1 MKLTNNLIIIIFLIT
16 ITLFEFHYFLNNL
29 SGIDQIRHLSWV
41 YYLFNSDHFLPE
53 NFLKIQKQFITT
65 HLDLFMNY

>member
-1 MKLTNNLIIIIFLIT
+1 MILKKNETYNNLIIIIFLIT

-41 YYLFNSDHFLPE
+41 YSYLILIIF
-53 NFLKIQKQFITT
+53 T
-65 HLDLFMNY
+65 

>member
-53 NFLKIQKQFITT
+53 IF
-65 HLDLFMNY
+65 